1 MAIYKRNRGF
11 QLGTTENKS
20 SKFLEEDSNPE
31 PPDCESDALPPMSSI
46 DENLRAP
53 KAGRKKTRASRRFGI
68 RSGSLRFI
76 TSYSRLAL
84 VSVRKTKRLRSRK
97 QLCVYIKETPK

>member
-1 MAIYKRNRGF
+1 MANYKRNRGF

-46 DENLRAP
+46 DQKFARAE
-53 KAGRKKTRASRRFGI
+53 GRKEKTRASRRFGI
-68 RSGSLRFI
+68 HSGSLRFI

>member
-1 MAIYKRNRGF
+1 MANYKRNRGF

-46 DENLRAP
+46 DENLCAP
-53 KAGRKKTRASRRFGI
+53 KAGRRKRGQAGALAFTVWFPAFHHQLLAPRAC
-68 RSGSLRFI
+68 
-76 TSYSRLAL
+76 
-84 VSVRKTKRLRSRK
+84 
-97 QLCVYIKETPK
+97 LCAKNEAPEE

>member
-1 MAIYKRNRGF
+1 MANYKRNRGF

-53 KAGRKKTRASRRFGI
+53 KAGRRKRGQAGALAFILVPCVSSPVTRASRLSLCEK
-68 RSGSLRFI
+68 RS
-76 TSYSRLAL
+76 A
-84 VSVRKTKRLRSRK
+84 
-97 QLCVYIKETPK
+97 